1 MYQRS
6 ETADFDQWRHT
17 VSQSFVP
24 LEAERVSPGAF
35 TGSIDVQ
42 DCGAVVMTCVQARSH
57 AVVRTEALAD
67 SAAEKF
73 FKVSLQ
79 LEGHGLLVQD
89 GREVVLEP
97 GTLSIYDTSRPYT
110 LSFDEQFSS
119 CVLMF
124 PHEQISLDP
133 RLVGQLTATRLGAEH
148 QLADVVGR
156 LIART
161 EQVLPELSDGVGRR
175 LAGNVVDLL
184 TTVMA
189 DELAGREGQELTE
202 QQRLRA
208 TITAYIEA
216 RLADPQLT
224 PASIAAAH
232 FMSVRSLHGVFEG
245 SGETVSGLIRQR
257 RVEGSRRDLAD
268 PLQLE
273 VPVALI
279 GARWG
284 LADPAHFSRLFR
296 AVVGSSPAQYRQQ
309 VHAA

>member
-6 ETADFDQWRHT
+6 ETVDFDHWRET

-24 LEAERVSPGAF
+24 LEAERVRPGGFSGA
-35 TGSIDVQ
+35 IDVQ
-42 DCGAVVMTCVQARSH
+42 DCGTVVMTCVNAQPH
-57 AVVRTEALAD
+57 AVLRTAELAE
-67 SAAEKF
+67 SGTGQF
-73 FKVSLQ
+73 YKVSLQ
-79 LEGHGLLVQD
+79 MHGHGLLVQD
-89 GREVVLEP
+89 GREVLLEP

-110 LSFDEQFSS
+110 LSFDDEFSS

-124 PHEQISLDP
+124 RHDEISLDS

-148 QLADVVGR
+148 QLSGAVGQ

-161 EQVLPELSDGVGRR
+161 EQVLPDLSENVGRR

-189 DELAGREGQELTE
+189 DELAVYDDDVTE
-202 QQRLRA
+202 QQGLRDV
-208 TITAYIEA
+208 ITAYVDA
-216 RLADPQLT
+216 RLADPGLT
-224 PASIAAAH
+224 PASIAAAQ
-232 FMSVRSLHGVFEG
+232 FISVRSLHGIFEG

-257 RVEGSRRDLAD
+257 RVERSRRELAD
-268 PLQLE
+268 PLQRDT
-273 VPVALI
+273 PVAAI

-296 AVVGSSPAQYRQQ
+296 ALIGESPAQYRHR
-309 VHAA
+309 VLGV